1 MHIHRFISIS
11 VFTGKGKTPLRRS
24 NNSGVPG
31 EAAADQPVVQVLE
44 SSCEKSCQVTSEQIK
59 ADMKAAAE
67 NAKRSNCKGVTPDAV
82 QNSARAGATTAVWGP
97 GSAGGPTR
105 TRAKPV
111 TGPVGRAGPGGAP
124 ARQVGGCGSMVA
136 GMAQRQNTSG
146 GIDNPEGPPRA
157 QRGTL
162 EAGVGQNSGGVCLD
176 STTVTGNQDSR
187 RIALLAGQEDRRA
200 APSRSAVNQHG
211 PGACQDF
218 VPRRPLTR
226 SRTRLSSVPLAP
238 ETGKVG
244 VPNAG
249 TVSHPAVQQLDFS
262 FMLDSICSLQ
272 SLNFSICTT
281 FLYAEFIYLV
291 FRRFFQTSVSVNSE
305 KEKNGR
311 QVNEHLRPSHRGRPH
326 TGTSSLLSRLLIFI
340 SFM

>member
-1 MHIHRFISIS
+1 M
-11 VFTGKGKTPLRRS
+11 FTGKGKTPLRRS
-24 NNSGVPG
+24 NNSGVSG
-31 EAAADQPVVQVLE
+31 EAAAADQPVVQVLE

-67 NAKRSNCKGVTPDAV
+67 NAKRSNSKGVTPDAV
-82 QNSARAGATTAVWGP
+82 QNSARAGATTGAVWGT
-97 GSAGGPTR
+97 GCAGGPTR

-136 GMAQRQNTSG
+136 GMADRQNTSG

-162 EAGVGQNSGGVCLD
+162 EAGVGQNSGSACLD
-176 STTVTGNQDSR
+176 STSVTGNQDSR
-187 RIALLAGQEDRRA
+187 RIALLAGQEDRQPA
-200 APSRSAVNQHG
+200 TSRSAVNQHS

-249 TVSHPAVQQLDFS
+249 TISRPAVQQLDFS
-262 FMLDSICSLQ
+262 FMLLNIFVGLYLLPPITQLQHLHDFSL
-272 SLNFSICTT
+272 C
-281 FLYAEFIYLV
+281 LV
-291 FRRFFQTSVSVNSE
+291 Y
-305 KEKNGR
+305 
-311 QVNEHLRPSHRGRPH
+311 
-326 TGTSSLLSRLLIFI
+326 IFGVW
-340 SFM
+340 

>member
-1 MHIHRFISIS
+1 M
-11 VFTGKGKTPLRRS
+11 FTGKGKTPLRRS
-24 NNSGVPG
+24 NNSGVSG

-67 NAKRSNCKGVTPDAV
+67 NAKRSNSKGVTPDAV
-82 QNSARAGATTAVWGP
+82 QNSARTGAATGAVWGT

-111 TGPVGRAGPGGAP
+111 TGPVGRAGPGGVP

-136 GMAQRQNTSG
+136 GMAQRQNASG
-146 GIDNPEGPPRA
+146 GIDSPEGPPRA
-157 QRGTL
+157 QRGAL

-200 APSRSAVNQHG
+200 ATSRSAVNQHS

-249 TVSHPAVQQLDFS
+249 TIS
-262 FMLDSICSLQ
+262 FMLLNVLLNYICSLQ

-281 FLYAEFIYLV
+281 FLYA
-291 FRRFFQTSVSVNSE
+291 
-305 KEKNGR
+305 
-311 QVNEHLRPSHRGRPH
+311 
-326 TGTSSLLSRLLIFI
+326 
-340 SFM
+340 

>member
-1 MHIHRFISIS
+1 M
-11 VFTGKGKTPLRRS
+11 FTGKGKTPLRRS
-24 NNSGVPG
+24 NNSGVSG

-67 NAKRSNCKGVTPDAV
+67 NAKRSTSKGVTPDAV
-82 QNSARAGATTAVWGP
+82 QNSARAGATTGAVWGT

-111 TGPVGRAGPGGAP
+111 PGPVGRAGPGGAP

-136 GMAQRQNTSG
+136 GIAHRQNTSG

-162 EAGVGQNSGGVCLD
+162 EDGVGQNSGSVCLD
-176 STTVTGNQDSR
+176 STTVTGNQDSS

-200 APSRSAVNQHG
+200 ATSRSAVNPHS
-211 PGACQDF
+211 PCQDF

-244 VPNAG
+244 VPNAV
-249 TVSHPAVQQLDFS
+249 TISPPAVQQLDFS
-262 FMLDSICSLQ
+262 FMLLNIFVGLYLFPPITQCQHLHDFSLC
-272 SLNFSICTT
+272 IV
-281 FLYAEFIYLV
+281 Y
-291 FRRFFQTSVSVNSE
+291 
-305 KEKNGR
+305 
-311 QVNEHLRPSHRGRPH
+311 
-326 TGTSSLLSRLLIFI
+326 IFGVW
-340 SFM
+340 